1 MARLITKFKYLKPED
16 RKNVGGYAEYIA
28 TREGVE
34 KIDESRKFS
43 PATDKQKQLIKK
55 ILSDFPDSKSSLEY
69 EDYLKDKTI
78 GAASEFITRALE
90 ENADEMMHAKTYAD
104 YIATR
109 PRAERIGSHGL
120 FTDDGVAVDLQKVSD
135 ELNAHT
141 GNVWTAKP
149 YTYKRSEDR
158 KGEISMMQVTSVQ
171 PPKTV
176 RIIPATIDTKA
187 AITQNYRQL
196 RVAAYCRV
204 STKQDEQLNSYE
216 VQRTHYEERIRTEP
230 KWSLVGIFADKGI
243 TGTSMKKR
251 DEFNKMLRLCYKG
264 KIDMIIVKSISRFA
278 RNTLDVIKITR
289 KLREINVDVYFEE
302 QGIHSIDPASE
313 FYITIYGSIAQSES
327 ENISANVKWG
337 KAQSAKQGNVPFQ
350 CKHFLGYTKNADG
363 EIEIVPEE
371 AEIIREIYE
380 RYLSGESLHG
390 IKCYLE
396 AKEIPTPAGCSVWRQ
411 ETIRSI
417 LSNEKYKGDAIINK
431 TYVSDCISKR
441 IKANNGER
449 NKYYIEN
456 NHPAIIDAGT
466 FARVQEEIARR
477 SGKPKV
483 KQKGTKTE
491 LSRYSSK
498 YALSELLI
506 CGECRT
512 PYRRCTWTAK
522 GKRKI
527 VWRCINRLDYGK
539 KYCHHSP
546 SIEEN
551 LLQDAV
557 MRAIMQTAK
566 QNIEVLKTLK
576 IHIGMG
582 LTDEV
587 TEDKT
592 LDIQIRIAEI
602 NAEFQKMLKAVSAD
616 NADGIDEERITEL
629 MNEKQR
635 LTVQLEQYAAM
646 RQKRESAKSR
656 LDEIFTILDGLQ
668 NHPMEYDDKLV
679 RQLLECVVVESKDK
693 IKVVFIGG
701 TEIEMAL

>member
-1 MARLITKFKYLKPED
+1 
-16 RKNVGGYAEYIA
+16 
-28 TREGVE
+28 
-34 KIDESRKFS
+34 
-43 PATDKQKQLIKK
+43 
-55 ILSDFPDSKSSLEY
+55 
-69 EDYLKDKTI
+69 
-78 GAASEFITRALE
+78 
-90 ENADEMMHAKTYAD
+90 
-104 YIATR
+104 
-109 PRAERIGSHGL
+109 
-120 FTDDGVAVDLQKVSD
+120 
-135 ELNAHT
+135 
-141 GNVWTAKP
+141 
-149 YTYKRSEDR
+149 
-158 KGEISMMQVTSVQ
+158 MMQATSVQ
-171 PPKTV
+171 PQKTV

-187 AITQNYRQL
+187 TITQNYRQL

-350 CKHFLGYTKNADG
+350 CKHFLGYAKNADG

-380 RYLSGESLHG
+380 RYLSGESLYG

-441 IKANNGER
+441 VKVNNGER

-512 PYRRCTWTAK
+512 PYRRCTWTTK
-522 GKRKI
+522 GKRKV

-546 SIEEN
+546 SIEES

-582 LTDEV
+582 LTDEI

-602 NAEFQKMLKAVSAD
+602 DAEFQKMLKAVSAD

-635 LTVQLEQYAAM
+635 LTVQLEQYATM

-668 NHPMEYDDKLV
+668 NHPMEYNDTLV
-679 RQLLECVVVESKDK
+679 RQIIECVVVESKEK
-693 IKVVFIGG
+693 IKVVFIGS
-701 TEIEMAL
+701 TEIEMVL